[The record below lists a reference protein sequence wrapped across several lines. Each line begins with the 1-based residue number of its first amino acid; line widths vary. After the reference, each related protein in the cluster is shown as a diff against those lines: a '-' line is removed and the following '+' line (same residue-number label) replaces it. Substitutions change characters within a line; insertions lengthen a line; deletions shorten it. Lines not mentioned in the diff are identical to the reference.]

1 MLDKMSNKVLIAPLI
16 LIIFLFLIANFA
28 LFYMKFVEI
37 YDTNGTSNYY
47 KYSKSTIEFVKNYID
62 GANDED
68 SINKRLKSLDFLYL
82 KGVVLDI
89 NGSKFETKYKFGND
103 LSEFDVLSEY
113 PDAKDKLKNT
123 NNPFF
128 AKKILLNNK
137 VEISYIEKIDENRA
151 IGYEKIMP
159 FKINT
164 IYSKEFL
171 EWFYTNMLFSLIAGV
186 IFMITAVCIML
197 KFYFMLKKTMRLD
210 NIEMKR
216 INRLLE
222 IKNRALKKELYIDN
236 LTNMPSRYKLE
247 RDIADLKHPRII
259 VIDIDDFSNI
269 SDYYGDMIANRVLIE
284 VSSAIK
290 EFAKING
297 LSAYNFRLD
306 KFVLLEDS
314 EFDIDRYEAIAND
327 LIDKFKGYIIRIND
341 EYGENILIEICC
353 SIGFCLD
360 YKDPIKKALM
370 ALKRAKQEHKDY
382 LCYFTYMDTTK
393 EYIRRKRHSHIIS
406 KAIMNNQVVPYFQ
419 PIFDK
424 DKNVIKYE
432 ALVRIVNNEDGVLL
446 PGIFIKDSKLIKRYA
461 CITKT
466 IIEKCFLQAKLNPN
480 VVISV
485 NISIGDMIDG
495 DVSAFIIEKLSEMQV
510 AKQIVF
516 EVLEDENMEDPDRV
530 KSFID
535 KVRRMGSKIAIDDF
549 GSGYSNFSYIL
560 KIKPDYLKIDGSII
574 KRVSTQEDSYI
585 VVSAIVAFAKKLGIK
600 TIAEFVYNESI
611 FKRCIEIGVDEFQG
625 FYLGEPND
633 KFID

>member
-222 IKNRALKKELYIDN
+222 IKNRALKKELYQN
-236 LTNMPSRYKLE
+236 LAVKPL
-247 RDIADLKHPRII
+247 
-259 VIDIDDFSNI
+259 
-269 SDYYGDMIANRVLIE
+269 
-284 VSSAIK
+284 
-290 EFAKING
+290 
-297 LSAYNFRLD
+297 
-306 KFVLLEDS
+306 
-314 EFDIDRYEAIAND
+314 
-327 LIDKFKGYIIRIND
+327 
-341 EYGENILIEICC
+341 
-353 SIGFCLD
+353 
-360 YKDPIKKALM
+360 ALAM
-370 ALKRAKQEHKDY
+370 
-382 LCYFTYMDTTK
+382 
-393 EYIRRKRHSHIIS
+393 
-406 KAIMNNQVVPYFQ
+406 
-419 PIFDK
+419 
-424 DKNVIKYE
+424 
-432 ALVRIVNNEDGVLL
+432 
-446 PGIFIKDSKLIKRYA
+446 GI
-461 CITKT
+461 
-466 IIEKCFLQAKLNPN
+466 
-480 VVISV
+480 
-485 NISIGDMIDG
+485 
-495 DVSAFIIEKLSEMQV
+495 
-510 AKQIVF
+510 
-516 EVLEDENMEDPDRV
+516 
-530 KSFID
+530 
-535 KVRRMGSKIAIDDF
+535 
-549 GSGYSNFSYIL
+549 
-560 KIKPDYLKIDGSII
+560 
-574 KRVSTQEDSYI
+574 
-585 VVSAIVAFAKKLGIK
+585 
-600 TIAEFVYNESI
+600 
-611 FKRCIEIGVDEFQG
+611 
-625 FYLGEPND
+625 
-633 KFID
+633 